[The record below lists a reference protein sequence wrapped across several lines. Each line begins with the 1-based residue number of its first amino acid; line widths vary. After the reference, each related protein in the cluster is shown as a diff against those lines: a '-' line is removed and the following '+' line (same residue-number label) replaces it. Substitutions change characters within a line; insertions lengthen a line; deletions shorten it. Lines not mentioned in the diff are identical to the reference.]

1 MNFDCKNNKT
11 AENNIE
17 TSENNTT
24 SEHSLSNND
33 TSQNIKRTMPNELR
47 FVLLFILIISLSFTY
62 LFQSSLAKYRKQVS
76 GNVNLEIAK
85 WNIKINDEAVDNK
98 KVLTNDIIPTFE
110 GNEYTKDSV
119 LAPGSKGHCD
129 IIIDA
134 TDVDVDF
141 TYEISLI
148 VDENNAVS
156 DLKTTG
162 YIINPSDT
170 NQTIIAYDDTT
181 PISGTIV
188 HNTPSTTIRLYFE
201 WYDEADNEMDN
212 QKDTE
217 VAIDE
222 NSKIII
228 SASARFSQRKV

>member
-1 MNFDCKNNKT
+1 MKAGNSMKN
-11 AENNIE
+11 
-17 TSENNTT
+17 ENNTKK
-24 SEHSLSNND
+24 D
-33 TSQNIKRTMPNELR
+33 LR
-47 FVLLFILIISLSFTY
+47 FIIIFIVIICLSFTY
-62 LFQSSLAKYRKQVS
+62 LFQTSLAKYRKQIS

-85 WNIKINDEAVDNK
+85 WNIKINDEAIENK
-98 KVLTNDIIPTFE
+98 KVLTNDIVPVFE

-129 IIIDA
+129 IIIDS
-134 TDVDVDF
+134 TNVDVDF
-141 TYEISLI
+141 TYEISLV

-170 NQTIIAYDDTT
+170 NQTIIDYTDQTSIT
-181 PISGTIV
+181 GTII
-188 HNTPSTTIRLYFE
+188 HNTPSTIIRLYFE

-228 SASARFSQRKV
+228 SASARFSQKKA

>member
-1 MNFDCKNNKT
+1 MKVGNSMKN
-11 AENNIE
+11 
-17 TSENNTT
+17 ENNTKK
-24 SEHSLSNND
+24 D
-33 TSQNIKRTMPNELR
+33 LR
-47 FVLLFILIISLSFTY
+47 FIIIFVVIICLSFTY
-62 LFQSSLAKYRKQVS
+62 LFQTSLAKYRKQIS

-85 WNIKINDEAVDNK
+85 WNIKINDEAIENK
-98 KVLTNDIIPTFE
+98 KVLTNDIVPVFE

-129 IIIDA
+129 IIIDS

-141 TYEISLI
+141 TYEISLV

-170 NQTIIAYDDTT
+170 NQTIIDYTNQTAIT
-181 PISGTIV
+181 GTII
-188 HNTPSTTIRLYFE
+188 HNTPSTIIRLYFE

-212 QKDTE
+212 QK
-217 VAIDE
+217 
-222 NSKIII
+222 
-228 SASARFSQRKV
+228 